1 MILTNLKPVEGSHK
15 KSFKVGRGPGSGL
28 GKTCGRGTKGAGAR
42 KSPGRGASFEGGQ
55 MPLQRRVAKM
65 GFRSHFPRDT
75 QIVNLRSL
83 EKMAVGTISVVELV
97 AAGIVEDLQK
107 PIKILGTG
115 KLTKAFQVKANK
127 FSASAEAAIIAAGG
141 KVEVV

>member
-1 MILTNLKPVEGSHK
+1 MILTNLKPIAGSHK

-42 KSPGRGASFEGGQ
+42 KSPGRSPGFEGGQ
-55 MPLQRRVAKM
+55 MPLQRRIAKV
-65 GFRSHFPRDT
+65 GFRSHFPRNT

-83 EKMAVGTISVVELV
+83 EKLAVGTVTVIELV

-115 KLTKAFQVKANK
+115 KLTKAFKVKANK
-127 FSASAEAAIIAAGG
+127 FSASAEAAIVAAGG
-141 KVEVV
+141 SVEVI